1 MKHFASPNDIPDGC
15 LVAPTAYFIPRPGK
29 KPIGRFDGRLLFDQN
44 DVSELLPADE
54 WKTRGRK
61 IKARAKPMAHRG
73 VVDPAAV
80 FADWQT
86 E

>member
-1 MKHFASPNDIPDGC
+1 MKHFKSPGDIPDRC
-15 LVAPTAYFIPRPGK
+15 LIAPTAYFIPRPGK
-29 KPIGRFDGRLLFDQN
+29 KPIGRIDGSLLFDRN

-54 WKTRGRK
+54 WNTRGRK
-61 IKARAKPMAHRG
+61 IKAGQKPIAQRG

-80 FADWQT
+80 FADWQM